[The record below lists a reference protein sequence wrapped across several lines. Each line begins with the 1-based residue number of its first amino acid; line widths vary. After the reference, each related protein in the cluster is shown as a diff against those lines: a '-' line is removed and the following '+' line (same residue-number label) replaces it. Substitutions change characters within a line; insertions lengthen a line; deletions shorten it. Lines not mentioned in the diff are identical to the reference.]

1 MRSRSSDRSDGG
13 VESTPSCSSLK
24 ATDETFGL
32 DPEQRQMDQ
41 TRQARRLQKLKAHHN
56 KCEAHHKKLVTK
68 LPLLCCIKATNE
80 VRENTSF
87 LHQKGL
93 MSKQSSDESD
103 DTIILG
109 PTPTE
114 GDMSVPELTRT
125 DSVILNKQMLCYS
138 EASLSSSDIT
148 EEEYVPNSEESESD
162 SLNDSDS
169 SVDVKQL
176 KKRKKRAQKN
186 TSSLEVQPL
195 KRMRVTTSSS
205 LTAKDPGESSSTD
218 AKYPGESSSTDAKD
232 PGESSSLDVTVMTLK
247 KKGDGSRAYNK
258 RYFCAFCSKPY
269 SKMARHLEAKH
280 SDIPEVESALKC
292 PKGSRERRLQLSLI
306 RNKGNRA
313 HNNKVIKEG
322 KGMLIPRQQC
332 TKSAKA
338 GDYLHCINCEGY
350 LKRKSLWRH
359 MQRCYL
365 SQKVKGLKP
374 GTSRVQAICK
384 YAEPVPDSV
393 NAQFWKL
400 IRDMHHDD
408 VAKVVQSEKC
418 ILKFGEHLFNKHGQ
432 DVTRHEYIRQKMRE
446 TARVVLQGKKDGK
459 LETLPDFFVPAN
471 FPHVIDAVKKVAGLD
486 ERTNVFKTPS
496 LALKLGHNL
505 KKVANVLECEAMI
518 SGDENTIHNVQIFKQ
533 ICETRWSECVSSHA
547 LRTLNEA
554 KWNAPQLIP
563 FAEDVRKMH
572 QYLDTKRME
581 CQRNLKEEA
590 VKKNWAELAKI
601 TLCEVII
608 FNRRRE
614 GEVSKMPLNAFTLR
628 DTSVTHPDVE
638 LALSELEKK
647 LCKHFQRI
655 EIKGKRGR
663 KVPILLTPNMA
674 SSMELLVQNRHNC
687 DVLDENPYMF
697 GRPQTLNHFRGSDI
711 IREMAQ
717 NCGAKHPGALSSTK
731 LRKHMATMSK
741 VLNLKDNEMDD
752 LADFLGHDI
761 RVHRQYYRLPEG
773 TLQLA
778 KISKVLLALERGQLS
793 HFKGRN
799 LDEISIDPQEKMSVD
814 SGSDTEEEVDSAER
828 DDDTSSSRSP
838 DVDGNKK
845 VENGQF
851 GVTRR
856 CTTEVGQ
863 SNDLPSAKERSDD
876 EVLADMEISGNSN
889 TTNGPPQKKR
899 LKWNQEEIQAVEKTL
914 MDCIDSG
921 KVPGKAQ
928 CMKCIETSPVAL
940 KDRTWQGIKF
950 YVKNRIDAL
959 KRETFKRR

>member
-1 MRSRSSDRSDGG
+1 
-13 VESTPSCSSLK
+13 
-24 ATDETFGL
+24 
-32 DPEQRQMDQ
+32 
-41 TRQARRLQKLKAHHN
+41 
-56 KCEAHHKKLVTK
+56 
-68 LPLLCCIKATNE
+68 
-80 VRENTSF
+80 
-87 LHQKGL
+87 
-93 MSKQSSDESD
+93 
-103 DTIILG
+103 
-109 PTPTE
+109 
-114 GDMSVPELTRT
+114 
-125 DSVILNKQMLCYS
+125 
-138 EASLSSSDIT
+138 
-148 EEEYVPNSEESESD
+148 
-162 SLNDSDS
+162 
-169 SVDVKQL
+169 
-176 KKRKKRAQKN
+176 
-186 TSSLEVQPL
+186 
-195 KRMRVTTSSS
+195 
-205 LTAKDPGESSSTD
+205 
-218 AKYPGESSSTDAKD
+218 
-232 PGESSSLDVTVMTLK
+232 
-247 KKGDGSRAYNK
+247 
-258 RYFCAFCSKPY
+258 
-269 SKMARHLEAKH
+269 
-280 SDIPEVESALKC
+280 
-292 PKGSRERRLQLSLI
+292 
-306 RNKGNRA
+306 
-313 HNNKVIKEG
+313 
-322 KGMLIPRQQC
+322 
-332 TKSAKA
+332 
-338 GDYLHCINCEGY
+338 
-350 LKRKSLWRH
+350 
-359 MQRCYL
+359 
-365 SQKVKGLKP
+365 
-374 GTSRVQAICK
+374 
-384 YAEPVPDSV
+384 
-393 NAQFWKL
+393 
-400 IRDMHHDD
+400 
-408 VAKVVQSEKC
+408 
-418 ILKFGEHLFNKHGQ
+418 
-432 DVTRHEYIRQKMRE
+432 
-446 TARVVLQGKKDGK
+446 
-459 LETLPDFFVPAN
+459 
-471 FPHVIDAVKKVAGLD
+471 
-486 ERTNVFKTPS
+486 
-496 LALKLGHNL
+496 
-505 KKVANVLECEAMI
+505 MI
-518 SGDENTIHNVQIFKQ
+518 SGDENTIHNVRIFKQ

-674 SSMELLVQNRHNC
+674 SSMELLVQNRRNC

-828 DDDTSSSRSP
+828 DAGTSSSRSP
-838 DVDGNKK
+838 DMDGNKK

-863 SNDLPSAKERSDD
+863 SNDLPSAK
-876 EVLADMEISGNSN
+876 
-889 TTNGPPQKKR
+889 GPPQKKR

>member
-1 MRSRSSDRSDGG
+1 
-13 VESTPSCSSLK
+13 
-24 ATDETFGL
+24 
-32 DPEQRQMDQ
+32 MDQ

-56 KCEAHHKKLVTK
+56 KCEAHHKKLVT
-68 LPLLCCIKATNE
+68 KATNE

-148 EEEYVPNSEESESD
+148 EEEYVPDSEESESD

-186 TSSLEVQPL
+186 TSSLE
-195 KRMRVTTSSS
+195 
-205 LTAKDPGESSSTD
+205 
-218 AKYPGESSSTDAKD
+218 
-232 PGESSSLDVTVMTLK
+232 
-247 KKGDGSRAYNK
+247 
-258 RYFCAFCSKPY
+258 
-269 SKMARHLEAKH
+269 
-280 SDIPEVESALKC
+280 
-292 PKGSRERRLQLSLI
+292 
-306 RNKGNRA
+306 
-313 HNNKVIKEG
+313 
-322 KGMLIPRQQC
+322 
-332 TKSAKA
+332 
-338 GDYLHCINCEGY
+338 
-350 LKRKSLWRH
+350 
-359 MQRCYL
+359 
-365 SQKVKGLKP
+365 
-374 GTSRVQAICK
+374 
-384 YAEPVPDSV
+384 
-393 NAQFWKL
+393 
-400 IRDMHHDD
+400 
-408 VAKVVQSEKC
+408 
-418 ILKFGEHLFNKHGQ
+418 
-432 DVTRHEYIRQKMRE
+432 
-446 TARVVLQGKKDGK
+446 
-459 LETLPDFFVPAN
+459 
-471 FPHVIDAVKKVAGLD
+471 
-486 ERTNVFKTPS
+486 
-496 LALKLGHNL
+496 
-505 KKVANVLECEAMI
+505 
-518 SGDENTIHNVQIFKQ
+518 
-533 ICETRWSECVSSHA
+533 
-547 LRTLNEA
+547 TLNEA

-663 KVPILLTPNMA
+663 KVPILLAPNMA
-674 SSMELLVQNRHNC
+674 SSMELLVQNRRNC

-793 HFKGRN
+793 HFEGRN

-828 DDDTSSSRSP
+828 DAGTSSSRSP

-876 EVLADMEISGNSN
+876 EVLADMEVSGNSN